1 MTSHAPTGGRERSRS
16 EGASRQL
23 VSVVAPVYDEADGI
37 AEFHARL
44 SAALADE
51 DYELILVD
59 DGSSDGSAELME
71 ELAAADPHVR
81 CVHLSRNFGHQAA
94 VTAGIDMARGDA
106 VVTIDADLQDPP
118 EMIPTLLAMWRAGN
132 DVVHAVRHVRP
143 GEPRLRLWAIRAFYR
158 VFARMSRLPDF
169 PGNSGDFRLMSRAA
183 ADAVRALPERVRFVR
198 GLVSWVGFRQV
209 SVQYERDARFA
220 GRSKYPFSRLL
231 LLAVDGVVSFSA
243 VPLRFAAALGL
254 IFSTVSFLAIP
265 IVIALRLAGLYEVSG
280 IASIHILVLL
290 IGGIQLVFLGILG
303 EYLSRNYDESKGR
316 PVYIVRDPPPKRD

>member
-1 MTSHAPTGGRERSRS
+1 MAE
-16 EGASRQL
+16 QL
-23 VSVVAPVYDEADGI
+23 ISVVAPVYDEAGSI
-37 AEFHARL
+37 GEFHRRV

-51 DYELILVD
+51 NYELILVN
-59 DGSSDGSAELME
+59 DGSRDGSAELLE
-71 ELAAADPHVR
+71 ELSAADPHVR

-94 VTAGIDMARGDA
+94 VTAGIDMALGDA

-118 EMIPTLLAMWRAGN
+118 EFIPTLLAIWREGN

-158 VFARMSRLPDF
+158 VFARVSGLPDF
-169 PGNSGDFRLMSRAA
+169 PGNSGDFRLMNRTA
-183 ADAVRALPERVRFVR
+183 ADAIRALPERVRFVR
-198 GLVSWVGFRQV
+198 GLASWVGFRQV
-209 SVQYERDARFA
+209 SVQYERDPRFA
-220 GRSKYPFSRLL
+220 GRSKYSFATLL
-231 LLAVDGVVSFSA
+231 LLAIDGVVSFSA

-254 IFSTVSFLAIP
+254 LFSTVSFLAIP
-265 IVIALRLAGLYEVSG
+265 IVIVLRVAGLYEVSG

-316 PVYIVRDPPPKRD
+316 PVYIVAEPPPRPPKSD